1 MYSFQASRERKKE
14 KKNEKNTCDPV
25 TTKKW
30 KKPCNYEGKKKNC
43 NYLPLINKATQAD
56 LLQRKAVH
64 MHSFQASLYQVG
76 KEKKKKKTVITC
88 P

>member
-1 MYSFQASRERKKE
+1 MHSFQASRERKKE
-14 KKNEKNTCDPV
+14 KKWKKHLWPCHYKK
-25 TTKKW
+25 TKKT
-30 KKPCNYEGKKKNC
+30 CNYEGKKKNC
-43 NYLPLINKATQAD
+43 NYLPLINKATQTD